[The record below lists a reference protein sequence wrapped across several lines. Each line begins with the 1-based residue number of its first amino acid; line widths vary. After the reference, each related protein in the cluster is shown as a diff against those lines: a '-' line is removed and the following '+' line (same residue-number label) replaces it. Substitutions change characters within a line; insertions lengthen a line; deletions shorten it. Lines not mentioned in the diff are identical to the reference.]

1 MFENKNYLYQL
12 EEEIDTNDLYTNGK
26 KLRILKSLIQ
36 SRKDIPTEKVIL
48 SKYAQQQLAVY
59 NNKKKKILGSQSLEK
74 HAEKKRQEEIALR
87 KVYAEK
93 MKLKKSERKSTVTTR
108 DFGFGEDD
116 NGPRFKRR
124 MKT

>member
-59 NNKKKKILGSQSLEK
+59 NNKKKKILGS
-74 HAEKKRQEEIALR
+74 
-87 KVYAEK
+87 
-93 MKLKKSERKSTVTTR
+93 
-108 DFGFGEDD
+108 
-116 NGPRFKRR
+116 
-124 MKT
+124 